1 MDRSARHFRRE
12 ASSGFTLVELLVVI
26 AIIGILIGMLLPAV
40 QAVREAARRAEC
52 MNQVR
57 QLPLAA
63 LNFESAQMRLPAGV
77 EHISFQGAVNIRR
90 NSDPDSRGW
99 GWRAKILPFM
109 EQGNVADGLNFSLN
123 VSDPVNVPFL
133 ATVPPSFTC
142 PSDPSLNDS
151 FYSGLVVDMTM
162 SSYVGNGGSIE
173 WAFIT
178 TETFSDGILL
188 RAGIDQADRSNAR
201 YPGLELGAITD
212 GTSNTFFCG
221 ETLSFGNLLN
231 KQFIWDPAMYS
242 STQTSGIG
250 AARTLCQVRTGH
262 GEFNPDPL
270 TSSDTILRNS
280 FASNHTGGSVFAYC
294 DGSTHF
300 ISNSIDHTVRATES
314 NFLTQPRSTYQQLF
328 SRNDGGVLPDF

>member
-1 MDRSARHFRRE
+1 MDRSAKHFRKE

-40 QAVREAARRAEC
+40 QAVRETARRTDC
-52 MNQVR
+52 MNKVR

-77 EHISFQGAVNIRR
+77 EHISFCSTSANLRR
-90 NSDPDSRGW
+90 TNDPNSRGW

-109 EQGNVADGLNFSLN
+109 EQGNIAAGLNFSLI
-123 VSDPVNVPFL
+123 VTDPSNVPFL
-133 ATVPPSFTC
+133 AIAPDTFIC
-142 PSDPSLNDS
+142 PSDPTIADSL
-151 FYSGLVVDMTM
+151 YSASNVDMAM

-178 TETFSDGILL
+178 TEPFSDGILL
-188 RAGIDQADRSNAR
+188 RAGIDQPGVATR
-201 YPGLELGAITD
+201 YPGLELGTISD

-231 KQFIWDPAMYS
+231 KRFIWDPAMYS
-242 STQTSGIG
+242 STQDSGIG

-270 TSSDTILRNS
+270 NSSDTILRNS

>member
-1 MDRSARHFRRE
+1 MDRSAKHFSRK

-26 AIIGILIGMLLPAV
+26 AIIGILIAMLLPAV
-40 QAVREAARRAEC
+40 QAVREAARRTEC

-77 EHISFQGAVNIRR
+77 EHISFQGAANIRR

-133 ATVPPSFTC
+133 AIAPPTFTC

-151 FYSGLVVDMTM
+151 FYSGLSVDMAM

-178 TETFSDGILL
+178 TEEFSDGVLL
-188 RAGIDQADRSNAR
+188 RAGVDEGDRSNAM
-201 YPGLELGAITD
+201 YPGLPLGSISD

-221 ETLSFGNLLN
+221 ETLSFGNLLD

-242 STQTSGIG
+242 STQTNGSG

-262 GEFNPDPL
+262 GEFNPDPQ
-270 TSSDTILRNS
+270 TSNDVILRNS
-280 FASNHTGGSVFAYC
+280 FASNHIGGSVFAYC

-300 ISNSIDHTVRATES
+300 ISDTIDHTIRADES
-314 NFLTQPRSTYQQLF
+314 NFQTQQRSTYQQLF
-328 SRNDGGVLPDF
+328 SRNDGGVLPVF

>member
-1 MDRSARHFRRE
+1 MDRSAKHFSRK

-26 AIIGILIGMLLPAV
+26 AIIGILIAMLLPAV
-40 QAVREAARRAEC
+40 QAVREAARRTEC

-90 NSDPDSRGW
+90 NNDPDSRGW

-133 ATVPPSFTC
+133 AIAPPTFTC

-151 FYSGLVVDMTM
+151 FYSGLSVDMAM

-178 TETFSDGILL
+178 TEEFSDGVLL
-188 RAGIDQADRSNAR
+188 RAGVDEGDRSNAK
-201 YPGLELGAITD
+201 YPGLPLSSISD

-221 ETLSFGNLLN
+221 ETLSFGNLLD

-242 STQTSGIG
+242 STQTNGSG

-262 GEFNPDPL
+262 GEFNPDPQ
-270 TSSDTILRNS
+270 TSNDVILRNS
-280 FASNHTGGSVFAYC
+280 FASNHIGGSVFAYC

-300 ISNSIDHTVRATES
+300 ISDTIDHTIRADES
-314 NFLTQPRSTYQQLF
+314 NFQTQQRSTYQQLF
-328 SRNDGGVLPDF
+328 SRNDGGVLPVF